1 MYAIR
6 YSPNIDGDI
15 ARGWSAWMGM
25 RYASFLAL
33 VNTAAEVDEYHFS
46 EWCEARDLD
55 ADTEEAAEQYVS
67 DFMDWDVRID
77 PATSEYCVV
86 HHDGLSVFVVDEEDL
101 DTNVAVATEWA
112 AARWAPTGQGHATEG
127 RVTVMAKVGN
137 WHVLECESASPE
149 V

>member
-1 MYAIR
+1 MYALR
-6 YSPNIDGDI
+6 YSPNITNDI

-46 EWCEARDLD
+46 EWCEARSLD
-55 ADTEEAAEQYVS
+55 EDTEDAAEQYVS

>member
-46 EWCEARDLD
+46 EWCEARSLD
-55 ADTEEAAEQYVS
+55 EDTEDAAEQYVS

>member
-1 MYAIR
+1 MYALR
-6 YSPNIDGDI
+6 YSPNITNDI

-46 EWCEARDLD
+46 EWCEARSLD
-55 ADTEEAAEQYVS
+55 EDTEDAAEQYVS
-67 DFMDWDVRID
+67 DFLDWDVRID
-77 PATSEYCVV
+77 PATSEFCVV

-101 DTNVAVATEWA
+101 VANVAVATEWA
-112 AARWAPTGQGHATEG
+112 SVGWAPTGQGHATEG